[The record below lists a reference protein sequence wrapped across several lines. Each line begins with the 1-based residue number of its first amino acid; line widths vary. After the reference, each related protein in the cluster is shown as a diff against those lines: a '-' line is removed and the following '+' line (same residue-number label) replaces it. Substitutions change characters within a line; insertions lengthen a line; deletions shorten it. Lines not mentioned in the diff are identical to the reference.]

1 MNQMPNGSIS
11 RDVTNDYVENDQI
24 VSHQQI
30 KDNQNQFEFV
40 QIDDCQKSIED
51 QENTPEQNQAQ
62 MPNLLGN
69 YDCGDEPE
77 EEDDSVNDQNDD
89 ESGESENDDIS
100 QIKQDDFSSP
110 KKENELNPY
119 NDDLEPELKMDG
131 EKN

>member
-1 MNQMPNGSIS
+1 
-11 RDVTNDYVENDQI
+11 
-24 VSHQQI
+24 
-30 KDNQNQFEFV
+30 
-40 QIDDCQKSIED
+40 
-51 QENTPEQNQAQ
+51 

-131 EKN
+131 EKNEIEFGEDGFSGQSTQITNNEQLRYLTSLGSAGNSALNIRRKRLGSKKKKARKPNGKK